1 MQHDRPAQPSSPWR
15 VYPIGV
21 VSSSNDVAHHNA
33 AQGCPEGALFLAERQ
48 TSGRGRS
55 GGWDSPPGNFYA
67 SLLLRPSRSGRELAS
82 LSLIVAMA
90 WQEIIEKHLAARLQD
105 VAISLKWPN
114 DLLCDGKKIGGI
126 LIETGSNPVL
136 EAGPQRTIAV
146 VGMGINLVSHPK
158 GGLRYTA
165 GDLYHESGVIFDPA
179 HLASQFITHFPAF
192 YAKWNAQGFAPFREG
207 WLSRSSFRDEEIEI
221 RLPNCSV
228 FGHYRGLAEDG
239 ALVMETT
246 NGNITT
252 IHAGDLRAWSRNN

>member
-1 MQHDRPAQPSSPWR
+1 MQQQDRSAWLDAPWR

-21 VSSSNDVAHHNA
+21 VSSSNDIAHHNA

-105 VAISLKWPN
+105 TAISLKWPN
-114 DLLCDGKKIGGI
+114 DLLCEGKKIGGI
-126 LIETGSNPVL
+126 LIETG
-136 EAGPQRTIAV
+136 AGPALTVEPQRAVAV

-158 GGLRYTA
+158 GGVRYLA
-165 GDLYHESGVIFDPA
+165 SNLYRESGVVFDPA
-179 HLASQFITHFPAF
+179 WLAGQFIAHFPKF
-192 YAKWNAQGFAPFREG
+192 YAKWNAKGFAPFRGE
-207 WLSRSSFRDEEIEI
+207 LAVSF
-221 RLPNCSV
+221 V
-228 FGHYRGLAEDG
+228 F
-239 ALVMETT
+239 
-246 NGNITT
+246 
-252 IHAGDLRAWSRNN
+252 S